1 MRRLSIAVLASL
13 LVAALVQ
20 VAGIAGASD
29 DCEWL
34 AGDLH
39 IHSTHSYD
47 SYGGLEDTNTG
58 PEEAYTLGHSVTNQ
72 FAVAAVRGLDYL
84 AITDHNDIRSQQESG
99 FGAFGVTPIA
109 GYENSL
115 KGHAQMLGAKKIYDN
130 GAADAPAVQAIADGL
145 RSDGGLFQINHPAEG
160 STDFPHDRDWA
171 YGDTVVPDSVEVWN
185 ISRAYQPPLPSGSSN
200 DDAIRFWEGFLDAG
214 EQVAAT
220 GGSDNHYVATTG
232 AQGAGQPTTWVCAT
246 GRTEEAILEGI
257 RSSHTFISHQ
267 PPAHGAPRIFLEGDG
282 DGQPGYE
289 AIVGDEV
296 APGSP
301 LRVRVEDGTGSLLR
315 VVSNDGSVLAE
326 DVPVTSPSFPFG
338 FQARE
343 IATWARAEIYQE
355 DAKDLRTAACDGILG
370 SETTVCRND
379 IAVLAMTSAI
389 YLVFAEETF
398 DPTTTLTYVGDTAG
412 KVGSAANLAA
422 KLNGSDGPIAG
433 AAVTFTFQGK
443 TYNVS
448 TGVDGVARTTVRV
461 LGPPGAEEITA
472 TYAGSDRYRSSN
484 VAQTFLVTTGN

>member
-1 MRRLSIAVLASL
+1 
-13 LVAALVQ
+13 
-20 VAGIAGASD
+20 
-29 DCEWL
+29 
-34 AGDLH
+34 
-39 IHSTHSYD
+39 
-47 SYGGLEDTNTG
+47 
-58 PEEAYTLGHSVTNQ
+58 
-72 FAVAAVRGLDYL
+72 
-84 AITDHNDIRSQQESG
+84 
-99 FGAFGVTPIA
+99 
-109 GYENSL
+109 
-115 KGHAQMLGAKKIYDN
+115 
-130 GAADAPAVQAIADGL
+130 
-145 RSDGGLFQINHPAEG
+145 
-160 STDFPHDRDWA
+160 
-171 YGDTVVPDSVEVWN
+171 VEVWN

-246 GRTEEAILEGI
+246 GRTEEAILEG
-257 RSSHTFISHQ
+257 
-267 PPAHGAPRIFLEGDG
+267 DG

-315 VVSNDGSVLAE
+315 VVSNDGAVLAE
-326 DVPVTSPSFPFG
+326 DVPVSSPAFTFG
-338 FQARE
+338 FQAPE
-343 IATWARAEIYQE
+343 TATWARAEIYQE
-355 DAKDLRTAACDGILG
+355 DAKDVRTAACDGILG
-370 SETTVCRND
+370 SETTICRND

-389 YLVFAEETF
+389 YLVSAEETF

-412 KVGSAANLAA
+412 KVGSTANLAA
-422 KLNGSDGPIAG
+422 KLDGSDGPIAG
-433 AAVTFTFQGK
+433 APVTFTFQGK
-443 TYNVS
+443 TLNAS

-484 VAQTFLVTTGN
+484 VAQTFFVTTGN